1 MRATGI
7 VRRVD
12 DLGRVVIPKEIRRT
26 CHIKEGDPLEIFIDE
41 TGGVT
46 LKLYQPDFAPWRT
59 LEDIAEEMR
68 DNDDFYEFA
77 TDVFALAK
85 KIRKAKQG

>member
-12 DLGRVVIPKEIRRT
+12 DLGRVVIPKDIRKT

-41 TGGVT
+41 ECGVT
-46 LKLYQPDFAPWRT
+46 FKPYVPYFKPWRL
-59 LEDIAEEMR
+59 LEDAAEEMR
-68 DNDDFYEFA
+68 DNDDFHEFA
-77 TDVFALAK
+77 AEVYALAK